1 MLHYPHIFISYL
13 IFRKVG
19 KMNNVISREKFID
32 AINSLQKARD
42 FEDKIFDLG
51 TEYGVSVDVT
61 HYDLAFAV
69 INLLAY
75 AMGNADHEIIDKF
88 CFELNFGRNK
98 GTVLKFKTN
107 NGIDLSSPDKLYD
120 YLLNLPE
127 KKSEDE

>member
-1 MLHYPHIFISYL
+1 
-13 IFRKVG
+13 
-19 KMNNVISREKFID
+19 MNNVISREKFID

-51 TEYGVSVDVT
+51 TEYGVSIDVT

-75 AMGNADHEIIDKF
+75 VMGNTDHKIIDTF
-88 CFELNFGRNK
+88 CFELDFGRNK
-98 GTVLKFKTN
+98 NTVIKFKTN
-107 NGIDLSSPDKLYD
+107 NGIDLSSPNKLYD
-120 YLLNLPE
+120 YLLNLAE